1 MKLHDFDAVTNKAI
15 VFGAL
20 AAFITGVYVAIV
32 VGVGEAIGTS
42 AKPNLGL
49 SILATALV
57 AVAYRPARARI
68 QRVANGIVYGP
79 RATPY
84 EVLARFSDRVAGTYA
99 SEDVLTGMARILA
112 EGTGATRASVWLRL
126 GGELRPAA
134 SWPAGDTPAPG
145 SDRTVPVRHHGEILG
160 ALSAGRPSGEAF
172 TPAEE
177 KLLEDLASQAGQ
189 VLRNVRLTEELRARL
204 DEISIKAAEL
214 RASRQ
219 RIVAAQDEERRR
231 LERNI
236 HDGAQQH
243 LVALAVKL
251 RLARN
256 LVSKDAARSR
266 ALLIELQGEAAEA
279 LETLRG
285 LARGIY
291 PPLLAEGG
299 LLAALTAQSRK
310 VGVHTSIDA
319 DGIGRYP
326 SEVEAAI
333 YFCCL
338 EALQNVAKYA
348 SALAAS
354 VKLHESAGALQFSVT
369 DDGVGFDPEA
379 VRPGVG
385 LQNMRDRVEALGGRL
400 EVTSSAGRGTSVSGW
415 VPLQA
420 AGSVMPDQAAVALD
434 QASASRSGP
443 NTDFGM

>member
-15 VFGAL
+15 VLGAL
-20 AAFITGVYVAIV
+20 AAFITGVYMAIV
-32 VGVGEAIGTS
+32 VGVGEAIGES

-57 AVAYRPARARI
+57 ALAYRPARARI
-68 QRVANGIVYGP
+68 QRVANRIVYGP

-112 EGTGATRASVWLRL
+112 EGTGAGRASVWLRL

-134 SWPAGDTPAPG
+134 SWPAGDTPVPG
-145 SDRTVPVRHHGEILG
+145 SDRTVTVRHHGEILG
-160 ALSAGRPSGEAF
+160 ALSVGRPSGEAF

-189 VLRNVRLTEELRARL
+189 VLRNVRLTEELRVRL
-204 DEISIKAAEL
+204 DEISAKAAEL

-231 LERNI
+231 LERNV

-266 ALLIELQGEAAEA
+266 ALLIELQAEAAEA

-291 PPLLAEGG
+291 PPLLAERG

-310 VGVHTSIDA
+310 VGVDVSIEA

-326 SEVEAAI
+326 SEVEGAI

-338 EALQNVAKYA
+338 EALQNVTKYA
-348 SALAAS
+348 SALAA
-354 VKLHESAGALQFSVT
+354 VVQLNESAGGLQFSVT
-369 DDGVGFDPEA
+369 DDGVGFDLET
-379 VRPGVG
+379 VRPGLG
-385 LQNMRDRVEALGGRL
+385 FQNMRDRVEALGGRL
-400 EVTSSAGRGTSVSGW
+400 DVTSSAGRGTSVSGW

-420 AGSVMPDQAAVALD
+420 AGSVMQGQAVALD

-443 NTDFGM
+443 NADFGM

>member
-1 MKLHDFDAVTNKAI
+1 MKIHDIDAVTNKAI

-32 VGVGEAIGTS
+32 VGFGEAIGTS

-57 AVAYRPARARI
+57 ALAYRPARARI
-68 QRVANGIVYGP
+68 QRLANRIVYGP

-99 SEDVLTGMARILA
+99 SEDVLAGMARILA
-112 EGTGATRASVWLRL
+112 EGTGAGRASVWLRL
-126 GGELRPAA
+126 GGDLRPAA
-134 SWPAGDTPAPG
+134 SWPAGDIAAPD
-145 SDRTVPVRHHGEILG
+145 SDRTVQVSHHGEVLG
-160 ALSAGRPSGEAF
+160 ALSVGKPSGEAF
-172 TPAEE
+172 TPTED

-189 VLRNVRLTEELRARL
+189 VLRNVLLTEELRVRL
-204 DEISIKAAEL
+204 DEISTKAAEL

-231 LERNI
+231 LERNV

-256 LVSKDAARSR
+256 LVSKDAARSKV
-266 ALLIELQGEAAEA
+266 LLIELRAEAAEA
-279 LETLRG
+279 LETLRA

-299 LLAALTAQSRK
+299 LPAALTAQSRK
-310 VGVHTSIDA
+310 VGVHTSIESDSV
-319 DGIGRYP
+319 GRYP
-326 SEVEAAI
+326 SEIEAAV

-338 EALQNVAKYA
+338 EALQNVAKHA
-348 SALAAS
+348 SALAAM
-354 VKLHESAGALQFSVT
+354 VKLHESPGGLQFTVT

-400 EVTSSAGRGTSVSGW
+400 EVTSVAGVGTSVSGW
-415 VPLQA
+415 VPLAA
-420 AGSVMPDQAAVALD
+420 AGSGMRDQAAVALD

-443 NTDFGM
+443 NTDFGI